1 LHLFSGLRA
10 GALRLSSGVA
20 PMAHPSCTRSL
31 LAAWCVVALTLT
43 GCPKPG
49 AAAKELTQAPDLA
62 ESTGQAK
69 CGVQRSSAKPLV
81 VEWPAADRAALESRA
96 NRGLVAVRYE
106 GCEMEV
112 LTTCAAQGS
121 YAYHGLTHK
130 REAVRIR
137 SADEL
142 YAQLPVGAVAL
153 EAKLERAGQLNVD
166 MMIVGRKE
174 ADRSKFTERDLDG
187 RCDGATHVITGLT
200 VGAFS
205 FYTGASAEV
214 GAGVRVGQLA
224 AGAAS
229 AHGQEILSQDGDGA
243 ACIIAPDPIEGA
255 SESGLDGGFGE
266 PTVAGPPN
274 GCGAL
279 LRVEVVPIERIFGTS
294 RPTHA
299 TSGGA
304 PSSAADVAPQADPQL
319 DRKIRNWKIL
329 TATSYVLAIAGV
341 GGIYGGIAL
350 FTQGKNAAGQA
361 EPGPR
366 QEGFR
371 RIRAGQG
378 LLWGSVGAMVGF
390 GVLAIFANKKV
401 ADLNQRKRLS
411 LVPAAGAD
419 GGGLRLTGR
428 F

>member
-1 LHLFSGLRA
+1 
-10 GALRLSSGVA
+10 
-20 PMAHPSCTRSL
+20 
-31 LAAWCVVALTLT
+31 
-43 GCPKPG
+43 
-49 AAAKELTQAPDLA
+49 
-62 ESTGQAK
+62 
-69 CGVQRSSAKPLV
+69 
-81 VEWPAADRAALESRA
+81 
-96 NRGLVAVRYE
+96 
-106 GCEMEV
+106 
-112 LTTCAAQGS
+112 
-121 YAYHGLTHK
+121 
-130 REAVRIR
+130 
-137 SADEL
+137 
-142 YAQLPVGAVAL
+142 VGAVAL

-243 ACIIAPDPIEGA
+243 ACIIAPDPIEGPT
-255 SESGLDGGFGE
+255 ESSLDGGFGE
-266 PTVAGPPN
+266 PPVAGPPS

-299 TSGGA
+299 ASGGA
-304 PSSAADVAPQADPQL
+304 PSSTADVAPAPPADPQL

-329 TATSYVLAIAGV
+329 TATGYVLAIAGL
-341 GGIYGGIAL
+341 GGLYGGIAL
-350 FTQGKNAAGQA
+350 LSQGKKGAEQA
-361 EPGPR
+361 EPGQR
-366 QEGFR
+366 QESFR
-371 RIRAGQG
+371 KIRAGQG

-401 ADLNQRKRLS
+401 ADLKQSKRLS
-411 LVPAAGAD
+411 LVPAAGED